1 VGGQQRAEPREEDQV
16 AAAARRVD
24 DPDLCAGGEER
35 LCRVEALHQADSEAE
50 HPHASRVP
58 PPVLRPNRRDVRVL
72 TDR

>member
-1 VGGQQRAEPREEDQV
+1 M
-16 AAAARRVD
+16 ARSKCCLPID

-35 LCRVEALHQADSEAE
+35 LCRVEALHEADSEAE

-72 TDR
+72 KGVRESFL